1 MALPSITMADGYLLV
16 IEKES
21 KGGLI
26 VNNNLLLFGEV
37 AAISATTT
45 FYNVGDMVGYNP
57 VVVKIFLFDDT
68 IYYVL
73 AESDVYFIEN

>member
-37 AAISATTT
+37 AMISGTTT
-45 FYNVGDMVGYNP
+45 FYIVGDMIGFNP
-57 VVVKIFLFDDT
+57 ELAKIFLFDDT
-68 IYYVL
+68 VYYVL
-73 AESDVYFIEN
+73 AESNVYFIEN